1 MFCNSCGSQLDAAS
15 GVCTRCNAPAG
26 PGAAAASITT
36 VPGLSDN
43 AAGALAY
50 VTLIPAII
58 FLVMAEY
65 NRRPFIRFHAFQSIF
80 LGIACIVLTTVLSFI
95 PVIGWILE
103 PFVLLAFFVFW
114 LMALIKASGG
124 KEWEIPIIGG
134 FARKQAQG
142 Q

>member
-1 MFCNSCGSQLDAAS
+1 MFCASCGNEVGAAS
-15 GVCTRCNAPAG
+15 VCTRCGAVAGSGPAVST
-26 PGAAAASITT
+26 AA

-50 VTLIPAII
+50 VTIIPAII
-58 FLVMAEY
+58 FLVMADY

-80 LGIACIVLTTVLSFI
+80 LGVACIIVTSLLTFI

-103 PFVLLAFFVFW
+103 PLVLIAFFVFW
-114 LMALIKASGG
+114 LIAIIRASGG
-124 KEWEIPIIGG
+124 KEWEIPFIGP
-134 FARKQAQG
+134 FARKQAQA

>member
-1 MFCNSCGSQLDAAS
+1 
-15 GVCTRCNAPAG
+15 
-26 PGAAAASITT
+26 

>member
-1 MFCNSCGSQLDAAS
+1 M
-15 GVCTRCNAPAG
+15 
-26 PGAAAASITT
+26 
-36 VPGLSDN
+36 PGLSDN

-58 FLVMAEY
+58 FLVLAEY

-80 LGIACIVLTTVLSFI
+80 LGIACIVLTMVLTFI

-103 PFVLLAFFVFW
+103 PLVFVVFFIFW
-114 LMALIKASGG
+114 LLALIKAFGG
-124 KEWEIPIIGG
+124 KEWEIPVIGA
-134 FARKQAQG
+134 FARKQADG